1 MPAKKQ
7 RGLLL
12 VAGVLV
18 VALVAGYLV
27 RRQTAGRLPSAN
39 SPVYEEMVRTF
50 YRALAQLEVG
60 LLDDAKRGFTRATQV
75 VPEEPAAWAN
85 LSLTEIRLGEYDL
98 AVPPIERAAALAPA
112 SSDIQYMFGELET
125 SRGRLDEGLQH
136 LQRAVELDPAG
147 LRPRAALAQEIERA
161 GGQNADVTAQALYED
176 ILKLRAGNL
185 AALIERT
192 RLAAKRGDLVSLQD
206 SVRRLGRDQRAWPG
220 LAVEQYRA
228 LENAV
233 QSASFTDA
241 SRAVAFLRNVLVRA
255 PAFRESLAE
264 IRAPSELIAEP
275 LARFV
280 KLPVPDARPFPP
292 DLDLTFSRELMA
304 ADWPSPLTAISAFS
318 LNGIDPP
325 VIYGTDGRELRRVDG
340 PGPTH
345 AISSSSPSSAPGLL
359 ALDWSRHFK
368 TDLAVAGSG
377 GLRFFVQNEAGSL
390 ADATREVAARAD
402 SRVADLFTG
411 TRPLTGLWTADL
423 DMDGDLD
430 LIVSVKNGPPV
441 VLRNNGDG
449 SWSVTQ
455 PFPASGELRDF
466 AWGDLDGDGVPDA
479 VLLDAAGTVH
489 VFINRQAGQFR
500 AVDAPTGARDV
511 TALALGDI
519 NGDGRLDL
527 VTFDGG
533 GSIKRA
539 SMRGGAWDQ
548 QSLAAWTDP
557 LARGSAARVLLADL
571 DNNGALD
578 LVVSIA
584 GHSRVWLAG
593 DRGAFLPLP
602 GLPDADVFGV
612 VDLNGDGQ
620 LDLVGLQEGR
630 PVRLLGHGTKGYH
643 WQVFRPRA
651 QQTAGDQ
658 RINSFGVG
666 GDIEIRAGLLS
677 QKQTLTGAPVH
688 FGLGTRTGIDVA
700 RIVWP
705 NGVMQA
711 EFDRRADETIVAEQR
726 LKGSCPWVFAD
737 DGTGI
742 RFVTDFLWRSPLG
755 LRINAQDTA
764 GVSQTEDWVKIRGD
778 QLVPRNNRYDIRI
791 TAELWESHF
800 IDQVSLLV
808 VDHPADAE
816 VFVDERFSK
825 QAPALTPHAVKP
837 PQPVAGAWDDTGR
850 DVTERVRR
858 RDGRYLATFER
869 GLYQGIAHEHY
880 VEVELGRTIRPGQP
894 LWLVANGWVYPTDSS
909 INVAVGQGHAV
920 RPHGLSL
927 EAQGADGRWVIV
939 DPDLGFPAG
948 KNKTILVDLRH
959 VPAAGV
965 RGAHRLRLRTN
976 LEVYWDS
983 LAVADSAEDA
993 PLEMHRVQ
1001 PERAWLR
1008 YRGFSQTTLTRD
1020 RRSESN
1026 AGQPAESDPEV
1037 PNRLGPETPLYDT
1050 LSNVTPRWRDL
1061 AGYYTRFGDVRELL
1075 ARVDDRYVI
1084 MNAGDELQLIFPVP
1098 PGPVAGWTRDFVLIG
1113 DGWVKD
1119 GDFNT
1124 SFSATVEPLPSH
1136 DRPAYDTAPP
1146 VELEDD
1152 PVYRRHPDDWRIY
1165 HTRFVAPDGFLA
1177 GLHAGRH

>member
-1 MPAKKQ
+1 
-7 RGLLL
+7 
-12 VAGVLV
+12 
-18 VALVAGYLV
+18 
-27 RRQTAGRLPSAN
+27 
-39 SPVYEEMVRTF
+39 MVRTF

-60 LLDDAKRGFTRATQV
+60 LLDDAKRGFTRATEV
-75 VPEEPAAWAN
+75 VPGEPAAWAN
-85 LSLTEIRLGEYDL
+85 LALTEIRLGEYDL
-98 AVPPIERAAALAPA
+98 ALPPIERASALAPA
-112 SSDIQYMFGELET
+112 NSDIQYMFGELET

-136 LQRAVELDPAG
+136 LRRAVELAPTG

-161 GGQNADVTAQALYED
+161 GGQSADAQAQALYEE
-176 ILKLRAGNL
+176 ILKLRPGNL
-185 AALIERT
+185 AALVERT
-192 RLAAKRGDLVSLQD
+192 RLAAKRSDLAALQD
-206 SVRRLGRDQRAWPG
+206 SMRRLGQDQSGWPG

-228 LENAV
+228 LQNAV
-233 QSASFTDA
+233 QRASFTDA

-275 LARFV
+275 LVRFV
-280 KLPVPDARPFPP
+280 RLPVPDARPSPP
-292 DLDLTFSRELMA
+292 DPGLTFSREPLA
-304 ADWPSPLTAISAFS
+304 ADWPVPLTAIAAFS
-318 LNGIDPP
+318 PNGTDAP
-325 VIYGTDGRELRRVDG
+325 VIYGTDGQQLRRVDG
-340 PGPTH
+340 PSPTYGV
-345 AISSSSPSSAPGLL
+345 SSSPGSVPGLL

-368 TDLAVAGSG
+368 TDLVIAGGG
-377 GLRFFVQNEAGSL
+377 GLRLFVQNGAGTF
-390 ADATREVAARAD
+390 ADATRDVASHTDPAA
-402 SRVADLFTG
+402 AYLFAG
-411 TRPLTGLWTADL
+411 TRPLTGIWAADF

-430 LIVSVKNGPPV
+430 LIVGVKDGPPV

-449 SWSVTQ
+449 SWSVSQ
-455 PFPASGELRDF
+455 PFSVTGELRDF
-466 AWGDLDGDGVPDA
+466 AWGDLDGDGDPDA
-479 VLLDAAGTVH
+479 VLLDAAGVLH
-489 VFINRQAGQFR
+489 VFMNHQAGLFQ
-500 AVDAPTGARDV
+500 AAEPPVGARNV
-511 TALALGDI
+511 TAMALGDV
-519 NGDGRLDL
+519 NGDGQLDL
-527 VTFDGG
+527 VTFDAG
-533 GSIKRA
+533 GSIRRA
-539 SMRGGAWDQ
+539 FRRGAAWDEQ
-548 QSLAAWTDP
+548 PLTTWTDP
-557 LARGSAARVLLADL
+557 PDRASASRVLLADL

-578 LVVSIA
+578 LVVSRA
-584 GHSRVWLAG
+584 GRSRAWLAG
-593 DRGAFLPLP
+593 DRGAFLPLS
-602 GLPDADVFGV
+602 GLPEADVFAAI
-612 VDLNGDGQ
+612 DLNGDGQ
-620 LDLVGLQEGR
+620 LDLVGLQAGR

-666 GDIEIRAGLLS
+666 GDIEIRSGLLS

-711 EFDRRADETIVAEQR
+711 EFDRRADGVIVAEQR

-737 DGTGI
+737 DGTGM

-778 QLVPRNNRYDIRI
+778 QLAPRNGRYDIRI

-800 IDQVSLLV
+800 VDHVSLLV

-816 VFVDERFSK
+816 VFVDERFS
-825 QAPALTPHAVKP
+825 QQPPTLAPHAMKP
-837 PQPVAGAWDDTGR
+837 PRPVAQAWDETGR
-850 DVTERVRR
+850 DVTERVRQ

-869 GLYQGIAHEHY
+869 GRYQGVAREHY
-880 VEVELGRTIRPGQP
+880 VEMELGRTVLAGQP

-909 INVAVGQGHAV
+909 INVAIGQGHTV
-920 RPHGLSL
+920 RPQGLSL
-927 EAQGADGRWVIV
+927 EALGLDGRWVVV

-959 VPAAGV
+959 VAAAGV

-976 LEVYWDS
+976 LEVYWDF
-983 LAVADSAEDA
+983 LAVADGADGT
-993 PLEMHRVQ
+993 PLELHHVQ

-1008 YRGFSQTTLTRD
+1008 YRGFSRTTFAGARPAQPG
-1020 RRSESN
+1020 
-1026 AGQPAESDPEV
+1026 AGQPEEGDPEP
-1037 PNRLGPETPLYDT
+1037 PNRLGPETPVYDA

-1061 AGYYTRFGDVRELL
+1061 VGYYTRFGDVRELL

-1084 MNAGDELQLIFPVP
+1084 MNAGDELQLAFVAP
-1098 PGPVAGWTRDFVLIG
+1098 PAPRAGWARDFVLTG

-1136 DRPAYDTAPP
+1136 DRPAYDVASGSPA
-1146 VELEDD
+1146 ELEED
-1152 PVYRRHPDDWRIY
+1152 PVYSRHTDDWRIY

-1177 GLHAGRH
+1177 GLHAPRH